1 MLTSRCLIGSWLALF
16 SEESRFVLWQLDRT
30 DTVIAFGGGSVMVR
44 GGFSLHHKTRLIII
58 GGNLNAECYQDEILQ
73 PVAILYLHSLVLNAV
88 LQEYNTCP
96 LIIRDY
102 LQSLGVERMELPT
115 CNSDLNLTETGSISW
130 GVLFVSEWPT
140 RPHWL
145 CKGVP
150 GY

>member
-1 MLTSRCLIGSWLALF
+1 
-16 SEESRFVLWQLDRT
+16 
-30 DTVIAFGGGSVMVR
+30 MVR

-130 GVLFVSEWPT
+130 GVLFVSE
-140 RPHWL
+140 
-145 CKGVP
+145 
-150 GY
+150 